1 MNSIQKKKKTLV
13 SSFPSYVFFVSLL
26 VVTRV
31 HILQATSYDLT
42 SDDEDIPPRP
52 KKNGFDAWSSD
63 SSSHHSFDGP
73 STARFPPSTLPPNP
87 RKMTSAGKQ
96 AASLKAKEDVVP
108 KARQSYL
115 GPIVT
120 DPDEPLSEEQEFER
134 FKMHVRFQKIME
146 FHQAAAHADIELAI
160 AIYKDRMAQN
170 SDKHEVSSKVT
181 NHQKRMMQLQMEKE
195 EERKNIV
202 KAERSKRRSELRRRP
217 GRSGTLVAPRPSVPA
232 NPSWLNAFQEQV
244 SEEVESNIVLDKILS
259 SNDPDEQ
266 EGHVEKLLERL
277 LPGSSSLNED
287 RQNHFARDEYSS
299 TGENGWGTSTA
310 SLPRANHE
318 VNQVTPKR
326 LSNGRFTKHNNNNMR
341 VKPSLFGEDPE
352 SSDEE
357 EEEDSPSPPVSV
369 NPAPAPPQQANP
381 FMNADADSM
390 LMADPEL
397 FSYINQWGTTGEL
410 PSVPSPTT
418 AWGMTHAQTPTVDN
432 PDPWR
437 LMKDDVRSTPVA
449 TRRKTSFS
457 ASLNTPTQNPYNNA
471 FMAEQPGMPMPM
483 SLATL
488 AVLNSANASVRE
500 KQPVLEP
507 VKRVS
512 PPQTTPAPA
521 GAPSSNSASP
531 VTPPQGKTDP
541 SPIPLTG
548 KKSGK
553 KQRQAK
559 KAGAGGP
566 STVEDSSTTQ
576 VLELLEPPT
585 ETTPMATIFE
595 KTPPPPSITK
605 PDANPNFNASA
616 GASTS
621 RGRKDSTSTW
631 NELLSTP
638 RPTSNIPAHLLE
650 KAGVNKPVEQFRSGS
665 GSGMSTIKGPQ
676 RGSGLKNTA
685 RSAWNIFSTAE
696 PGPSKVHLSGDREHW
711 IPGGFEVDDG
721 DGGGGGQEDINE
733 GLYAQFLAAAPPA
746 LHKSSMPNPAL
757 RSNDI
762 SPPSNAS
769 SSKPVPTMSSQLP
782 PVLSPA
788 GKKGKNKK
796 GKTKKVTVEEVPDE
810 EEDNRGERLP
820 VDHRYIMESRNTILE
835 PRPSVPPR
843 MYDSI
848 IGFGDGDDDDESGR
862 GGGSMSSSF
871 VSAAD
876 TAPSSSSPID
886 HPFDGDPARFAA
898 AMQEIQE
905 ASARMEKKFTA
916 PPVWGVGNNNK
927 TKSSYSEAE
936 SSSSSSSA
944 PVFSWGQPIVAAAD
958 KKKGNASASTSNPVG
973 NNLNNVPATKPPA
986 IVQNLKRS
994 KAGASGGKLL

>member
-1 MNSIQKKKKTLV
+1 
-13 SSFPSYVFFVSLL
+13 
-26 VVTRV
+26 
-31 HILQATSYDLT
+31 
-42 SDDEDIPPRP
+42 
-52 KKNGFDAWSSD
+52 
-63 SSSHHSFDGP
+63 
-73 STARFPPSTLPPNP
+73 
-87 RKMTSAGKQ
+87 MTSAGKQ
-96 AASLKAKEDVVP
+96 AASLKAKEDVLP

-115 GPIVT
+115 GPVVT

-134 FKMHVRFQKIME
+134 FKMHVRFQKIIE
-146 FHQAAAHADIELAI
+146 FHQAAAHADIELSI

-232 NPSWLNAFQEQV
+232 NPTWLNAFQEQV

-259 SNDPDEQ
+259 SSDPDEQ

-299 TGENGWGTSTA
+299 TGENGWGMSTT
-310 SLPRANHE
+310 SLPKANHE
-318 VNQVTPKR
+318 VTPVTSKR

-341 VKPSLFGEDPE
+341 VRPSLFGEDPE

-357 EEEDSPSPPVSV
+357 DEDSPSPPVSV
-369 NPAPAPPQQANP
+369 NPAPAPPQQNNP
-381 FMNADADSM
+381 FMNPDADSM

-397 FSYINQWGTTGEL
+397 YSYINQWGTTGEL

-449 TRRKTSFS
+449 TRRKASFS
-457 ASLNTPTQNPYNNA
+457 ASLNTTPTQNPYNNA
-471 FMAEQPGMPMPM
+471 FMAEQPGMVMPM

-488 AVLNSANASVRE
+488 AVLNSANANARE
-500 KQPVLEP
+500 KQPVPEP
-507 VKRVS
+507 VQRVS

-521 GAPSSNSASP
+521 SAGAPSSNSAPP
-531 VTPPQGKTDP
+531 VTPQGKTDP
-541 SPIPLTG
+541 NPMQPLTG

-566 STVEDSSTTQ
+566 STVEDSSTSQ
-576 VLELLEPPT
+576 VFELLEPPT

-595 KTPPPPSITK
+595 KIPLPPSTSK
-605 PDANPNFNASA
+605 ADANNFNASA

-621 RGRKDSTSTW
+621 RGRKDSTTW

-638 RPTSNIPAHLLE
+638 RPASNIPAHLLE
-650 KAGVNKPVEQFRSGS
+650 KAGMNKPVEQFRLGS

-685 RSAWNIFSTAE
+685 ARSAWDIFSSDE
-696 PGPSKVHLSGDREHW
+696 PGPSKSQAHPPGGREHW
-711 IPGGFEVDDG
+711 IPGGFEVDD
-721 DGGGGGQEDINE
+721 DGGGGVQDE
-733 GLYAQFLAAAPPA
+733 GPFAQFLAPAPPA
-746 LHKSSMPNPAL
+746 FHKSSMPNPAL

-782 PVLSPA
+782 PSLSSPA
-788 GKKGKNKK
+788 GKKGKNRK

-810 EEDNRGERLP
+810 EEDSRGERLP
-820 VDHRYIMESRNTILE
+820 VDYRYVMESRNTILE

-848 IGFGDGDDDDESGR
+848 IGFGDDDNDDEGG

-876 TAPSSSSPID
+876 TAPSSSSPIE

-944 PVFSWGQPIVAAAD
+944 PVFSWGQPIVAGAD

-973 NNLNNVPATKPPA
+973 NNLNNVPVTKPPA

>member
-1 MNSIQKKKKTLV
+1 
-13 SSFPSYVFFVSLL
+13 
-26 VVTRV
+26 
-31 HILQATSYDLT
+31 
-42 SDDEDIPPRP
+42 
-52 KKNGFDAWSSD
+52 
-63 SSSHHSFDGP
+63 
-73 STARFPPSTLPPNP
+73 
-87 RKMTSAGKQ
+87 MTSAGKQ
-96 AASLKAKEDVVP
+96 AASLKAKEDVP

-115 GPIVT
+115 GPTVT

-134 FKMHVRFQKIME
+134 FKMHVRFQKIIE

-244 SEEVESNIVLDKILS
+244 SEEVESSIVLDKILS
-259 SNDPDEQ
+259 SSDPDEQ

-299 TGENGWGTSTA
+299 TGENGWGMSTT
-310 SLPRANHE
+310 SLPKANHE
-318 VNQVTPKR
+318 VNPVTSKR
-326 LSNGRFTKHNNNNMR
+326 LSNGRFTKHNNNMR
-341 VKPSLFGEDPE
+341 VRPSLFGEDPE

-357 EEEDSPSPPVSV
+357 EDEDSPSPPVSV
-369 NPAPAPPQQANP
+369 NPVPTPEQTNP

-410 PSVPSPTT
+410 PGVPSPTT
-418 AWGMTHAQTPTVDN
+418 AWGMTHAQTPTMDN

-449 TRRKTSFS
+449 TRRKASFS
-457 ASLNTPTQNPYNNA
+457 ASLNTTPTQNPYNA
-471 FMAEQPGMPMPM
+471 FMAEQPGMVMPM

-488 AVLNSANASVRE
+488 AVLNSANANARE

-521 GAPSSNSASP
+521 SAGAPSSTVSA
-531 VTPPQGKTDP
+531 PQGKTDP
-541 SPIPLTG
+541 NPMLPLTG

-566 STVEDSSTTQ
+566 SSVEDSSTTQ

-585 ETTPMATIFE
+585 ETTPMATLFE
-595 KTPPPPSITK
+595 KIPPPPSTIK
-605 PDANPNFNASA
+605 PDANSNASA

-621 RGRKDSTSTW
+621 RGRKDSTSAW

-638 RPTSNIPAHLLE
+638 RPASNIPAHLLE
-650 KAGVNKPVEQFRSGS
+650 KAGVNKPVEQFRLGS

-685 RSAWNIFSTAE
+685 ARTAWDIFSSGE
-696 PGPSKVHLSGDREHW
+696 PGPSKPQVQPSGGREHW
-711 IPGGFEVDDG
+711 IPGGFEIDD
-721 DGGGGGQEDINE
+721 GGGQEDINE
-733 GLYAQFLAAAPPA
+733 GPFAQFLAAAPPA

-782 PVLSPA
+782 PSLSSPA

-820 VDHRYIMESRNTILE
+820 IDHRYIMESRNTILE

-848 IGFGDGDDDDESGR
+848 IGFGDDDESGG

-876 TAPSSSSPID
+876 TAPSSSSPIE